1 MRLAGEVGL
10 AARRILGMAIVAR
23 HALSLSSPRAA
34 SDAPLRASG
43 LDRSARP
50 SKGAIM
56 PKNGEKRLAGA
67 STAYVVGC
75 LGAWGDEARRLTQ
88 WSSYKQSLLPLRWI
102 TSDTP

>member
-1 MRLAGEVGL
+1 
-10 AARRILGMAIVAR
+10 
-23 HALSLSSPRAA
+23 
-34 SDAPLRASG
+34 
-43 LDRSARP
+43 
-50 SKGAIM
+50 M